1 MKKNLIYFLSFYLIM
16 LSATTTSAQ
25 YCTTNVGPS
34 SAGDSSVDSIGL
46 TGDAGTT
53 ITYQKV
59 CAATRVEDLTAT
71 QSASVTAGSSY
82 NLTVV
87 FGTCGSTPYAGAG
100 EVWIDWNQNDAFDPA
115 ESIGTWTGSP
125 TDTSVFSFTVPN
137 SAFNGTTR
145 MRVMQQEG
153 SSVTPPLN
161 PCGSYLWGS
170 VADFSIVISG
180 GVTITCPVPSA
191 LTANNLTAT
200 SADLGWTENGTA
212 TNWQI
217 SYGAPGTAA
226 GAGVTMMTTTN
237 PTNVTGLN
245 PNSPYDFYVR
255 SVCGA
260 GDSSLWVGPFN
271 FVTPCAA
278 LTAPYS
284 QPFATNALPACWTQM
299 GATNWEYGSN
309 VTNPTGFADYGA
321 DNVPDH
327 SLGGGGTFIGMDGS
341 DNTNGEVSTLMSP
354 MVDIAPLTNAQL
366 SYWVFSNNVTDAA
379 QNKLIV
385 EFYDGA
391 NWTVV
396 DSIQANLGTTWV
408 EFTTDLTTFT
418 VTGNVQ
424 VRFTVTGD
432 NSAGGFT
439 YHNDI
444 LIDDVAFRNAPTCL
458 IPASLTANNITAT
471 SADLGWTENGTA
483 TNWQISYGAPGSG
496 AGAGVTMMTNTNP
509 VNVTGLNSNSPYDF
523 YVRSICGAGDTSM
536 WVGPFNFVTPC
547 GVFTPAYS
555 TDFSTFL
562 PACWEEVDGGS
573 PNTGLGTTGSG
584 AWNQSGSSA
593 RVNLYSDFTFDWLL
607 SPEFD
612 LSTGNWELVINA
624 NATDYSP
631 TTAFNGMG
639 SDDTVQ
645 VVISTDGGTTWTSLY
660 TWNAANP
667 FTFSPND
674 VIIDLSSYT
683 GTSNLFGIWA
693 SEGATNDPEDYYAI
707 INNFELRM
715 PPTCPA
721 PSLLTANNIT
731 ATSADL
737 GWTENGSA
745 TNWQISYGAP
755 GTAAGAGVTMMTTTN
770 PTNITGLNSD
780 SPYDFYVRSV
790 CGAGD
795 SSLWVGPF
803 NFRTPCAVLTGD
815 VSSDAISIGSLP
827 YSTTGNTD
835 SCYMNTSN
843 NASADVWYQYV
854 VEPCTDSL
862 TISLCG
868 SSFDTYLRVFA
879 SDASTQIFFNDDNSA
894 ACGTGGNSHLAID
907 VTNSSSIN
915 PGDTIYIMV
924 EGYTS
929 NQGVYN
935 LNVSNT
941 VMCPPTNLVITEIM
955 YNPPESGTDSL
966 EFVEIYNNGTTAAN
980 LGGYTL
986 SGIAY
991 TFPNVSLPAGGYYV
1005 VGVNASAFNTVY
1017 GMPADGIASSGGL
1030 SNGGEAVIIRNPIGM
1045 VVDSVRYDDSAPW
1058 PAGSGA
1064 GMPDGGGASLILCD
1078 TAADNADA
1086 ANWNACITS
1095 TGVTINGNVVLASPG
1110 AANSCPM
1117 PLDVAVASFYNLDS
1131 IYCNAG
1137 TISGSV
1143 IITNMSNTDA
1153 TNVPYTITANGTPL
1167 GGGTISL
1174 LAGFASDTITVGPFP
1189 AATGAANIVAMTSL
1203 TGDANTSNDMLSM
1216 MVYVSNT
1223 AAAAN
1228 IVTDITC
1235 NGDST
1240 GVVAAM
1246 GSNGIGAYG
1255 YMWNSDAN
1263 LTTDT
1268 LMNLPAGMHTVV
1280 VMDSVGCTD
1289 TAMVTLT
1296 EPTAIMLTDTVDN
1309 VLCNG
1314 DSTGMAIVMAT
1325 GGTPAYSFAWSN
1337 GATSDTI
1344 MNLPAGTYT
1353 VTVTDA
1359 NGCMEMLTATVSEAT
1374 AIMLTDTVDNVLCN
1388 GDSTGMAIVMAT
1400 GGTPA
1405 YAFAWSNGATSDT
1418 IMNLPAGA
1426 YTVTVTDANG
1436 CMEMLTATV
1445 SEPTALDVTITD
1457 NGDGSAYATA
1467 TGGTPGYTFLWDA
1480 AANNQTTDT
1489 ATALIHNGTYV
1500 VTVTDANGC
1509 TDTASIVVNINSVTN
1524 IANVANLS
1532 LFPNPTNANVF
1543 VELELVK
1550 NTDVQINVTN
1560 AIGQLVIN
1568 KELTNVQSEKVELN
1582 TSTLSSGVYMVQFT
1596 IGTESIT
1603 RKLIVSKQ

>member
-1405 YAFAWSNGATSDT
+1405 YAFAWSNGAASDT

-1509 TDTASIVVNINSVTN
+1509 TDTASIVVNINSLTN

-1582 TSTLSSGVYMVQFT
+1582 TSILSSGVYMVQFT

>member
-1 MKKNLIYFLSFYLIM
+1 M

-82 NLTVV
+82 NLTVI

-547 GVFTPAYS
+547 GVFTAPYLQPFA
-555 TDFSTFL
+555 TNAL
-562 PACWEEVDGGS
+562 PACW
-573 PNTGLGTTGSG
+573 T
-584 AWNQSGSSA
+584 Q
-593 RVNLYSDFTFDWLL
+593 
-607 SPEFD
+607 
-612 LSTGNWELVINA
+612 
-624 NATDYSP
+624 
-631 TTAFNGMG
+631 M
-639 SDDTVQ
+639 
-645 VVISTDGGTTWTSLY
+645 
-660 TWNAANP
+660 
-667 FTFSPND
+667 
-674 VIIDLSSYT
+674 
-683 GTSNLFGIWA
+683 
-693 SEGATNDPEDYYAI
+693 GATNWEYGSNATNPTGFADYGADNVPDHSLGGGGTFIGMDGSDNTNGEVSTLMSPMVDIAPLTNAQLSYWVFS
-707 INNFELRM
+707 NNVTDAAQNKLIVEFYDGANWTVVDSIQANLGSAWVEFTTDLTTFTVTGNVQVRFTVTGDNSAGGFTYHNDILIDDIAFRNA
-715 PPTCPA
+715 PTCPV
-721 PSLLTANNIT
+721 PGLLTANNIT

-924 EGYTS
+924 EGYLGR
-929 NQGVYN
+929 QGVYN

>member
-100 EVWIDWNQNDAFDPA
+100 EVWIDWNQNDAFDPV

-226 GAGVTMMTTTN
+226 GTGVTMMTTTN

-547 GVFTPAYS
+547 GVFTPTYS

-815 VSSDAISIGSLP
+815 LSSDAISIGSLP